1 MKAKA
6 VKIADGVYWV
16 GVIHW
21 HSRTFHGYGIPGTTY
36 NAYLVFGEEKTVLID
51 NVYRGMF
58 EQFDARV
65 KDAFDRSP
73 SESAASTSRASSSSL
88 SVSLGRS
95 PASIP

>member
-21 HSRTFHGYGIPGTTY
+21 HSRTFHGYGILGTTY
-36 NAYLVFGEEKTVLID
+36 NAYLVFGEDKNVLID

-65 KDAFDRSP
+65 RTHLNRKERN
-73 SESAASTSRASSSSL
+73 SRLTCSYKTIPKWTIPL
-88 SVSLGRS
+88 S
-95 PASIP
+95 